1 MEKRHEFDLPKWRSG
16 GSFYRVNQNTQFWFT
31 IFVPPCAKSG
41 LAEQYEGVMGDA
53 TLPLVIPYRNAK
65 PPLIETVT
73 NQLS

>member
-1 MEKRHEFDLPKWRSG
+1 M
-16 GSFYRVNQNTQFWFT
+16 NQNTQFWFI
-31 IFVPPCAKSG
+31 IFIPPCAKSG

-53 TLPLVIPYRNAK
+53 TLPLVIPHRNAK